1 MHDTKG
7 SDFRDA
13 RLAAGMTQEDVA
25 ERFQVHRLTVIRWE
39 QRAALPVGRA
49 AEILRELQDLAARPA
64 A

>member
-7 SDFRDA
+7 TDFRDA
-13 RLAAGMTQEDVA
+13 RKAAGMTQEDVA

-39 QRAALPVGRA
+39 QRATLPIGRA
-49 AEILRELQDLAARPA
+49 ADILRDLRDLAVRPA